1 MRILKVIL
9 PLLLTVAAAMVP
21 EMSSAAASSKSVN
34 VCSLSTASVATSIT
48 GISSKCVKAATS
60 PGPGSTAYSA
70 TWAGKSKAEDL
81 MVTIDTYT
89 SNSFF
94 TVAKKNLAQGFSG
107 GKPSKL
113 SGVGSGAYQVSAAGT
128 AAIHF
133 SVGSDIV
140 YISLTTTGST
150 PNVSPSL
157 IAFAKS
163 VASKIT
169 TPVKTTPV
177 KTTPVKTTPVT
188 TTVSGSLSGSWSG
201 TYSGAFSGTFSLT
214 WQQSGSQLSGTIKV
228 SSLGNGSTNVT
239 GTVQGNKITFGTV
252 GSQAIQYSG
261 TFSGSTMSG
270 SWTLGS
276 ASGSWSAKK
285 S

>member
-1 MRILKVIL
+1 MRIPKVIL
-9 PLLLTVAAAMVP
+9 PLLLTVVAAMIP
-21 EMSSAAASSKSVN
+21 ETSFAAASSKSVN
-34 VCSLSTASVATSIT
+34 VCSLSTASVATAIT

-70 TWAGKSKAEDL
+70 TWAGKSKTEDL
-81 MVTIDTYT
+81 TVTIDAYA
-89 SNSFF
+89 SNSFLS
-94 TVAKKNLAQGFSG
+94 VAKKNLPQGFSG
-107 GKPSKL
+107 GKPSKIN
-113 SGVGSGAYQVSAAGT
+113 GVGSGAYPDSAAGI

-150 PNVSPSL
+150 PTVSPSL

-169 TPVKTTPV
+169 TPAKTTTVKTTPV
-177 KTTPVKTTPVT
+177 KTT

-201 TYSGAFSGTFSLT
+201 TYSGAFSGTFSLS

-228 SSLGNGSTNVT
+228 SSLGNSPTNVT
-239 GTVQGNKITFGTV
+239 GTVQGTKITFGTV
-252 GSQAIQYSG
+252 GSNAIQYSG
-261 TFSGSTMSG
+261 SFSGSTMSG

-276 ASGSWSAKK
+276 ADGSWSANK